1 MSKLTLDSVEWKEFK
16 LIDLFDIKDGYYNKK
31 PPAEIGGE
39 IPFLGATQSNNGITG
54 FYSAE
59 TINRYD
65 KVGKVS
71 SKDKEKRIFAGN
83 CLAVTNNGS
92 VGNVYYQK
100 SRFTCSHDVTP
111 IYLKN
116 YKLNHNLAQFL
127 IPLLKKSGES
137 FEYGKKWRPIRM
149 KKSRIQLPI
158 DSNGNPHWQFMEDY
172 IKQERKKQAIQIR
185 NYYEPKML
193 KLAGELAGL
202 EEVEWK
208 EFKFTD
214 IFTKIQRG
222 KRLTKG
228 NQVEGDIP
236 YISSTATNNGVDN
249 FISNEEKVR
258 KFDNCLTLANSGS
271 VGSCFYQQYEFVASD
286 HVTALQNK
294 DFSKG
299 VYLFLSS
306 VIKRLEEK
314 YSFNREINDAR
325 ISRETVILPVDTTG
339 NPNWQYMEDYVKRL
353 ELEQLENVLEYIYIY
368 IYRTISFHKDFQ
380 KPKSVEGKE
389 FCLEDVCEIQSGIR
403 LTQSDM
409 TEGDRPFIGATE
421 FNNGI
426 TAFVSNTNKS
436 LDSNVLG
443 VNYNGSVVKNFY
455 HEYEC
460 VFSDDVKRLKVKD
473 YAYQNKYVYLF
484 LKQVILQQ
492 ERKYAYGYKFNA
504 SRMKRQKI
512 MLPVG
517 QTGEPNYSYM
527 IGHMK
532 WLEFKEMYKLL
543 SAIK

>member
-31 PPAEIGGE
+31 PPTEIGGE

-54 FYSAE
+54 FYSTE

-149 KKSRIQLPI
+149 RKSRIQLPI

-185 NYYEPKML
+185 NYYEPRML

-299 VYLFLSS
+299 IYLFLSS

-325 ISRETVILPVDTTG
+325 ISRETVILPVDSEGT
-339 NPNWQYMEDYVKRL
+339 PNWLYMENYVKRL

-368 IYRTISFHKDFQ
+368 IYRTISFHRDLQ
-380 KPKSVEGKE
+380 KSNSIEWKE
-389 FCLEDVCEIQSGIR
+389 FWLEDVCEIQSGVR

-409 TEGDRPFIGATE
+409 VEGERPFIGATE

-473 YAYQNKYVYLF
+473 IAYQNKYVYLF
-484 LKQVILQQ
+484 LKQAILQQ

-517 QTGEPNYSYM
+517 QTGDPNYSYM
-527 IGHMK
+527 IDRMK
-532 WLEFKEMYKLL
+532 WLEFKEMYTLL

>member
-1 MSKLTLDSVEWKEFK
+1 MSKLTLDSVDWKEFK
-16 LIDLFDIKDGYYNKK
+16 FTDIFTKIQRGKRLTKGNQV
-31 PPAEIGGE
+31 EGN
-39 IPFLGATQSNNGITG
+39 IPYI
-54 FYSAE
+54 
-59 TINRYD
+59 
-65 KVGKVS
+65 S
-71 SKDKEKRIFAGN
+71 STA
-83 CLAVTNNGS
+83 TNNGVDNFISNEVNVRKFDNCLTLANSGS
-92 VGNVYYQK
+92 VGSCFYQQFEFIASDHVTALQNKNFSKEVYLFLSSVIKRLEEKYSFNREINDTRI
-100 SRFTCSHDVTP
+100 SRETVILPVDSAGTP
-111 IYLKN
+111 NWK
-116 YKLNHNLAQFL
+116 
-127 IPLLKKSGES
+127 
-137 FEYGKKWRPIRM
+137 
-149 KKSRIQLPI
+149 
-158 DSNGNPHWQFMEDY
+158 FMEDY
-172 IKQERKKQAIQIR
+172 IKQERKKQVIQIR

-228 NQVEGDIP
+228 NQVEGDAP

-249 FISNEEKVR
+249 FISNEDKVR

-368 IYRTISFHKDFQ
+368 IYRTISFHRDFQ
-380 KPKSVEGKE
+380 KSKSVEWKE
-389 FCLEDVCEIQSGIR
+389 FWLEDVCEIQSGIR

-460 VFSDDVKRLKVKD
+460 VFSDDVKRLKLKD
-473 YAYQNKYVYLF
+473 NAYQNKYVYLF

-517 QTGEPNYSYM
+517 QTGEPNYYYM
-527 IGHMK
+527 IDQMK
-532 WLEFKEMYKLL
+532 WLEFKEMYTLL

>member
-1 MSKLTLDSVEWKEFK
+1 MSKLTLDSVEWKEFRIEEIFEIKKVRGKAIDK
-16 LIDLFDIKDGYYNKK
+16 LEVGETPYISTSAINNGLINFVKSDESNISSKNCISID
-31 PPAEIGGE
+31 PIGGKA
-39 IPFLGATQSNNGITG
+39 FYHGYDFVGRGFSGASINTLYNERINEYTGLFIVNCIENTSKFKASYGYLFNSN
-54 FYSAE
+54 
-59 TINRYD
+59 R
-65 KVGKVS
+65 
-71 SKDKEKRIFAGN
+71 
-83 CLAVTNNGS
+83 LARGV
-92 VGNVYYQK
+92 
-100 SRFTCSHDVTP
+100 
-111 IYLKN
+111 
-116 YKLNHNLAQFL
+116 
-127 IPLLKKSGES
+127 
-137 FEYGKKWRPIRM
+137 
-149 KKSRIQLPI
+149 IQLPVAEE
-158 DSNGNPHWQFMEDY
+158 NEPNWQFMEDY

-185 NYYEPKML
+185 NYYEPKLLM
-193 KLAGELAGL
+193 LAGELAGL

-236 YISSTATNNGVDN
+236 YISSTATNNGIDN
-249 FISNEEKVR
+249 FISNEDKVR

-353 ELEQLENVLEYIYIY
+353 ELEQIENILEYIY
-368 IYRTISFHKDFQ
+368 IYRTISFHRDFQ
-380 KPKSVEGKE
+380 KSKSIEWKE
-389 FCLEDVCEIQSGIR
+389 FWLEDVCEIQPGVR

-409 TEGDRPFIGATE
+409 VEGERPFIGATE

-443 VNYNGSVVKNFY
+443 VNYNGSVVKSFY

-460 VFSDDVKRLKVKD
+460 IFSDDVKRLKVKD
-473 YAYQNKYVYLF
+473 TNYQNKYIYLF

-512 MLPVG
+512 MLPVLEDG
-517 QTGEPNYSYM
+517 NIDFEYM
-527 IGHMK
+527 IDQMK
-532 WLEFKEMYKLL
+532 WLEFKEIFKLL
-543 SAIK
+543 SSIR

>member
-1 MSKLTLDSVEWKEFK
+1 MSKLTLDSVDWKEFK
-16 LIDLFDIKDGYYNKK
+16 FTDIFTKIQRGKRLTKGNQI
-31 PPAEIGGE
+31 EGN
-39 IPFLGATQSNNGITG
+39 IP
-54 FYSAE
+54 Y
-59 TINRYD
+59 
-65 KVGKVS
+65 VS
-71 SKDKEKRIFAGN
+71 STA
-83 CLAVTNNGS
+83 TNNGVDNFISNEVNVRKFDNCLTLANSGS
-92 VGNVYYQK
+92 VGSCFYQQFEFIASDHVTALQNKNFSKEVYLFLSSVIKRLEEKYSFNREINDTRI
-100 SRFTCSHDVTP
+100 SRETV
-111 IYLKN
+111 I
-116 YKLNHNLAQFL
+116 
-127 IPLLKKSGES
+127 
-137 FEYGKKWRPIRM
+137 
-149 KKSRIQLPI
+149 LPV
-158 DSNGNPHWQFMEDY
+158 DSAGSPNWQFMEDY

-185 NYYEPKML
+185 NYYELKML

-228 NQVEGDIP
+228 NQVEGDAP

-249 FISNEEKVR
+249 FISNEDKVR

-314 YSFNREINDAR
+314 YSFNREINDVR

-339 NPNWQYMEDYVKRL
+339 SPNWQYMEDYVKRL

-368 IYRTISFHKDFQ
+368 RTISFHRDFQ
-380 KPKSVEGKE
+380 KSRSVEWKE
-389 FCLEDVCEIQSGIR
+389 FWLEDVCDIQSGVR

-436 LDSNVLG
+436 IDSNVLG

-460 VFSDDVKRLKVKD
+460 VFSDDVKRLKLKD
-473 YAYQNKYVYLF
+473 NAYQNKYVYLF

-527 IGHMK
+527 IDQMK
-532 WLEFKEMYKLL
+532 WLEFKEMYTLL

>member
-1 MSKLTLDSVEWKEFK
+1 MSKLTLDSV
-16 LIDLFDIKDGYYNKK
+16 D
-31 PPAEIGGE
+31 
-39 IPFLGATQSNNGITG
+39 
-54 FYSAE
+54 
-59 TINRYD
+59 
-65 KVGKVS
+65 
-71 SKDKEKRIFAGN
+71 
-83 CLAVTNNGS
+83 
-92 VGNVYYQK
+92 
-100 SRFTCSHDVTP
+100 
-111 IYLKN
+111 
-116 YKLNHNLAQFL
+116 
-127 IPLLKKSGES
+127 
-137 FEYGKKWRPIRM
+137 
-149 KKSRIQLPI
+149 
-158 DSNGNPHWQFMEDY
+158 
-172 IKQERKKQAIQIR
+172 
-185 NYYEPKML
+185 
-193 KLAGELAGL
+193 
-202 EEVEWK
+202 WK

-228 NQVEGDIP
+228 NQVEGNMP

-249 FISNEEKVR
+249 FISNEVNVR

-271 VGSCFYQQYEFVASD
+271 VGSCFYQQFEFIASD

-294 DFSKG
+294 NFSKE

-314 YSFNREINDAR
+314 YSFNREINDTR
-325 ISRETVILPVDTTG
+325 ISRETVILPVDSAGTPNWKFMEDYIKQERKKQVIQIRNYYEPKMLKLAGELAGLEEVEWRGFRVDEIFSSLYRGKTTPKQTSFGGSKYTYIGAKYNDNGVVDFVDSGKIYSG
-339 NPNWQYMEDYVKRL
+339 NAICFVMTGEGSVGKAFYKKESFVPSNNIYVGYSSRLNEYNSHFLVTVINKQSEKYNYGYIRNETRLKRELIMLPVDEDGKPHWQYMEEYVKRL

-368 IYRTISFHKDFQ
+368 RTISFHRDLQ
-380 KPKSVEGKE
+380 KSNSIEWKE
-389 FCLEDVCEIQSGIR
+389 FWLEDVCEIQSGIR

-421 FNNGI
+421 FNNGV

-473 YAYQNKYVYLF
+473 NAYQNKYVYLF

-527 IGHMK
+527 IDQMK
-532 WLEFKEMYKLL
+532 WLEFKEMYTLI

>member
-1 MSKLTLDSVEWKEFK
+1 M
-16 LIDLFDIKDGYYNKK
+16 
-31 PPAEIGGE
+31 
-39 IPFLGATQSNNGITG
+39 
-54 FYSAE
+54 
-59 TINRYD
+59 
-65 KVGKVS
+65 
-71 SKDKEKRIFAGN
+71 
-83 CLAVTNNGS
+83 
-92 VGNVYYQK
+92 
-100 SRFTCSHDVTP
+100 
-111 IYLKN
+111 
-116 YKLNHNLAQFL
+116 
-127 IPLLKKSGES
+127 
-137 FEYGKKWRPIRM
+137 
-149 KKSRIQLPI
+149 
-158 DSNGNPHWQFMEDY
+158 
-172 IKQERKKQAIQIR
+172 
-185 NYYEPKML
+185 
-193 KLAGELAGL
+193 LAGELAGL

-249 FISNEEKVR
+249 FISNEDKVR

-353 ELEQLENVLEYIYIY
+353 ELEQIENILEYIY
-368 IYRTISFHKDFQ
+368 IYRTISFHRDFQ
-380 KPKSVEGKE
+380 KSKSIEWKE
-389 FCLEDVCEIQSGIR
+389 FWLEDVCEIQPGVR

-409 TEGDRPFIGATE
+409 VEGERPFIGATE

-443 VNYNGSVVKNFY
+443 VNYNGSVVKSFY

-460 VFSDDVKRLKVKD
+460 IFSDDVKRLKVKD
-473 YAYQNKYVYLF
+473 TNYQNKYIYLF

-512 MLPVG
+512 MLPVLEDG
-517 QTGEPNYSYM
+517 NIDFEYTIDQ
-527 IGHMK
+527 MK
-532 WLEFKEMYKLL
+532 WLEFKEIFKLL
-543 SAIK
+543 SSIR

>member
-116 YKLNHNLAQFL
+116 YHLTPNLAQFL

-368 IYRTISFHKDFQ
+368 RTISFHKDFQ
-380 KPKSVEGKE
+380 KPKSVEWKE
-389 FCLEDVCEIQSGIR
+389 FWLEDVCEIQSGIR

>member
-1 MSKLTLDSVEWKEFK
+1 MSKLTLDSVVWKEFK

-353 ELEQLENVLEYIYIY
+353 ELEQLENVLEYIY
-368 IYRTISFHKDFQ
+368 RTISFHKDFQ
-380 KPKSVEGKE
+380 KPKSVEWKE
-389 FCLEDVCEIQSGIR
+389 FWLEDVCEIQSGIR

>member
-368 IYRTISFHKDFQ
+368 RTISFHKDFQ
-380 KPKSVEGKE
+380 KPKSVEWKE
-389 FCLEDVCEIQSGIR
+389 FWLEDVCEIQSGIR

-517 QTGEPNYSYM
+517 QTGEPTYSYM

>member
-368 IYRTISFHKDFQ
+368 RTISFHRDFQ
-380 KPKSVEGKE
+380 KPKSVEWKE
-389 FCLEDVCEIQSGIR
+389 FWLEDVCEIQSGIR

>member
-31 PPAEIGGE
+31 PPTEIGGE

-54 FYSAE
+54 FYSTE

-149 KKSRIQLPI
+149 RKSRIQLPI

-299 VYLFLSS
+299 IYLFLSS

-325 ISRETVILPVDTTG
+325 ISRETVILPVDSEGT
-339 NPNWQYMEDYVKRL
+339 PNWLYMENYVKRL

-368 IYRTISFHKDFQ
+368 IYRTISFHRDLQ
-380 KPKSVEGKE
+380 KSNSIEWKE
-389 FCLEDVCEIQSGIR
+389 FWLEDVCEIQSGVR

-409 TEGDRPFIGATE
+409 VEGERPFIGATE

-473 YAYQNKYVYLF
+473 NAYQNKYVYLF
-484 LKQVILQQ
+484 LKQAILQQ

-517 QTGEPNYSYM
+517 QTGDPNYSYM
-527 IGHMK
+527 IDRMK
-532 WLEFKEMYKLL
+532 WLEFKEMYTLL

>member
-54 FYSAE
+54 FYSTE

-368 IYRTISFHKDFQ
+368 RTISFHKDFQ
-380 KPKSVEGKE
+380 KPKSVEWKE
-389 FCLEDVCEIQSGIR
+389 FWLEDVCEIQSGIR

>member
-368 IYRTISFHKDFQ
+368 RTISFHKDFQ
-380 KPKSVEGKE
+380 KPKSVEWKE
-389 FCLEDVCEIQSGIR
+389 FWLEDVCEIQSGIR

-409 TEGDRPFIGATE
+409 TEGARPFIGATE

>member
-380 KPKSVEGKE
+380 KPKSVEWKE
-389 FCLEDVCEIQSGIR
+389 FWLEDVCEIQSGIR

-532 WLEFKEMYKLL
+532 WLEFKEMYKFL

>member
-380 KPKSVEGKE
+380 KPKSVEWKE
-389 FCLEDVCEIQSGIR
+389 FWLEDVCEIQSGIR

>member
-353 ELEQLENVLEYIYIY
+353 ELEQLENVLEYIY
-368 IYRTISFHKDFQ
+368 RTISFHKDFQ
-380 KPKSVEGKE
+380 KPKSVEWKE
-389 FCLEDVCEIQSGIR
+389 FWLEDVCEIQSGIR

>member
-353 ELEQLENVLEYIYIY
+353 ELEQLENVLEYIYI
-368 IYRTISFHKDFQ
+368 TISFHKDFQ
-380 KPKSVEGKE
+380 KPKSVEWKE
-389 FCLEDVCEIQSGIR
+389 FWLEDVCEIQSGIR

>member
-54 FYSAE
+54 FYSTE

-368 IYRTISFHKDFQ
+368 IEQ
-380 KPKSVEGKE
+380 
-389 FCLEDVCEIQSGIR
+389 
-403 LTQSDM
+403 
-409 TEGDRPFIGATE
+409 
-421 FNNGI
+421 
-426 TAFVSNTNKS
+426 
-436 LDSNVLG
+436 
-443 VNYNGSVVKNFY
+443 
-455 HEYEC
+455 
-460 VFSDDVKRLKVKD
+460 
-473 YAYQNKYVYLF
+473 
-484 LKQVILQQ
+484 
-492 ERKYAYGYKFNA
+492 
-504 SRMKRQKI
+504 
-512 MLPVG
+512 
-517 QTGEPNYSYM
+517 
-527 IGHMK
+527 
-532 WLEFKEMYKLL
+532 
-543 SAIK
+543 

>member
-1 MSKLTLDSVEWKEFK
+1 MSKLTLDSVDWKEFK
-16 LIDLFDIKDGYYNKK
+16 FTDIFTKIQRGKRLTKGNQI
-31 PPAEIGGE
+31 EGN
-39 IPFLGATQSNNGITG
+39 IP
-54 FYSAE
+54 Y
-59 TINRYD
+59 
-65 KVGKVS
+65 VS
-71 SKDKEKRIFAGN
+71 STA
-83 CLAVTNNGS
+83 TNNGVDNFISNEVNVRKFDNCLTLANSGS
-92 VGNVYYQK
+92 VGSCFYQQFEFIASDHVTALQNKNFSKEVYLFLSSVIKRLEEKYSFNREINDTRI
-100 SRFTCSHDVTP
+100 SRETV
-111 IYLKN
+111 I
-116 YKLNHNLAQFL
+116 
-127 IPLLKKSGES
+127 
-137 FEYGKKWRPIRM
+137 
-149 KKSRIQLPI
+149 LPV
-158 DSNGNPHWQFMEDY
+158 DSAGSPNWQFMEDY

-228 NQVEGDIP
+228 NQVEGDAP

-249 FISNEEKVR
+249 FISNEDKVR

-314 YSFNREINDAR
+314 YSFNREINDVR

-339 NPNWQYMEDYVKRL
+339 SPNWQYMEDYVKRL
-353 ELEQLENVLEYIYIY
+353 ELEQLENVLEYIY
-368 IYRTISFHKDFQ
+368 RTISFHRDFQ
-380 KPKSVEGKE
+380 KSRSVEWKE
-389 FCLEDVCEIQSGIR
+389 FWLEDVCDIQSGVR

-436 LDSNVLG
+436 IDSNVLG

-460 VFSDDVKRLKVKD
+460 VFSDDVKRLKLKD
-473 YAYQNKYVYLF
+473 NAYQNKYVYLF

-527 IGHMK
+527 IDQMK
-532 WLEFKEMYKLL
+532 WLEFKEMYTLL

>member
-1 MSKLTLDSVEWKEFK
+1 MSKLTLDSVEWKEFRIEEIFEIKKVRGKAIDK
-16 LIDLFDIKDGYYNKK
+16 LVVGETPYISTSAINNGLINFVKSDESNISSKNCISID
-31 PPAEIGGE
+31 PIGGKA
-39 IPFLGATQSNNGITG
+39 FYHGYDFVGRGFSGASINTLYNERINEYTGLFIVNCIENTSKFKASYGYLFNSN
-54 FYSAE
+54 
-59 TINRYD
+59 R
-65 KVGKVS
+65 
-71 SKDKEKRIFAGN
+71 
-83 CLAVTNNGS
+83 LARGV
-92 VGNVYYQK
+92 
-100 SRFTCSHDVTP
+100 
-111 IYLKN
+111 
-116 YKLNHNLAQFL
+116 
-127 IPLLKKSGES
+127 
-137 FEYGKKWRPIRM
+137 
-149 KKSRIQLPI
+149 IQLPVAEE
-158 DSNGNPHWQFMEDY
+158 NEPNWQFMEDY

-208 EFKFTD
+208 EF
-214 IFTKIQRG
+214 
-222 KRLTKG
+222 
-228 NQVEGDIP
+228 
-236 YISSTATNNGVDN
+236 
-249 FISNEEKVR
+249 
-258 KFDNCLTLANSGS
+258 
-271 VGSCFYQQYEFVASD
+271 
-286 HVTALQNK
+286 
-294 DFSKG
+294 
-299 VYLFLSS
+299 
-306 VIKRLEEK
+306 
-314 YSFNREINDAR
+314 
-325 ISRETVILPVDTTG
+325 
-339 NPNWQYMEDYVKRL
+339 W
-353 ELEQLENVLEYIYIY
+353 
-368 IYRTISFHKDFQ
+368 
-380 KPKSVEGKE
+380 
-389 FCLEDVCEIQSGIR
+389 LEDVCEIQSGIR

-473 YAYQNKYVYLF
+473 NAYQNKYVYLF

-527 IGHMK
+527 IDQMK
-532 WLEFKEMYKLL
+532 WLEFKEMYTLL

>member
-1 MSKLTLDSVEWKEFK
+1 MSKLTLDSVDWKEFK
-16 LIDLFDIKDGYYNKK
+16 FTDIFTKIQRGKRLTKGNQI
-31 PPAEIGGE
+31 EGN
-39 IPFLGATQSNNGITG
+39 IP
-54 FYSAE
+54 Y
-59 TINRYD
+59 
-65 KVGKVS
+65 VS
-71 SKDKEKRIFAGN
+71 STA
-83 CLAVTNNGS
+83 TNNGVDNFISNEVNVRKFDNCLTLANSGS
-92 VGNVYYQK
+92 VGSCFYQQFEFIASDHVTALQNKNFSKEVYLFLSSVIKRLEEKYSFNREINDTRI
-100 SRFTCSHDVTP
+100 SRETV
-111 IYLKN
+111 I
-116 YKLNHNLAQFL
+116 
-127 IPLLKKSGES
+127 
-137 FEYGKKWRPIRM
+137 
-149 KKSRIQLPI
+149 LPV
-158 DSNGNPHWQFMEDY
+158 DSAGSPNWQFMEDY

-228 NQVEGDIP
+228 NQVEGDAP

-249 FISNEEKVR
+249 FISNEDKVR

-314 YSFNREINDAR
+314 YSFNREINDVR

-339 NPNWQYMEDYVKRL
+339 SPNWQYMEDYVKRL

-368 IYRTISFHKDFQ
+368 RTISFHRDFQ
-380 KPKSVEGKE
+380 KSRSVEWKE
-389 FCLEDVCEIQSGIR
+389 FWLEDVCDIQSGVR

-436 LDSNVLG
+436 IDSNVLG

-460 VFSDDVKRLKVKD
+460 VFSDDVKRLKLKD
-473 YAYQNKYVYLF
+473 NAYQNKYVYLF

-527 IGHMK
+527 IDQMK
-532 WLEFKEMYKLL
+532 WLEFKEMYTLL

>member
-1 MSKLTLDSVEWKEFK
+1 MSKLTLDSVEWKEF
-16 LIDLFDIKDGYYNKK
+16 F
-31 PPAEIGGE
+31 IGGKSGLFE
-39 IPFLGATQSNNGITG
+39 ITSTSSGIDKNKLNTKEGRIPYITRSEIDNGINLFVTDEQNVKYKKDTGNVITIGLDTQTVFYQENG
-54 FYSAE
+54 FY
-59 TINRYD
+59 TGQNIQ
-65 KVGKVS
+65 V
-71 SKDKEKRIFAGN
+71 
-83 CLAVTNNGS
+83 
-92 VGNVYYQK
+92 
-100 SRFTCSHDVTP
+100 
-111 IYLKN
+111 LKN
-116 YKLNHNLAQFL
+116 EHLNKEVALFI
-127 IPLLKKSGES
+127 IPLLK
-137 FEYGKKWRPIRM
+137 
-149 KKSRIQLPI
+149 IQMQKFNWGGNGATLTRLNRTKVLLPV
-158 DSNGNPHWQFMEDY
+158 DHTGNPHWQFMEDY
-172 IKQERKKQAIQIR
+172 IKQERKKQVIQIR
-185 NYYEPKML
+185 NYYEPKLLM
-193 KLAGELAGL
+193 LAGELAGL

-271 VGSCFYQQYEFVASD
+271 VGSCFYQRYEFVASD

-325 ISRETVILPVDTTG
+325 ISRETVILPVDTIG

-368 IYRTISFHKDFQ
+368 RTISFHRDFQ
-380 KPKSVEGKE
+380 KSKSVEWKE
-389 FCLEDVCEIQSGIR
+389 FWLEDVCEIQSGIR

-409 TEGDRPFIGATE
+409 VEGERPFIGATE

-443 VNYNGSVVKNFY
+443 VNYNGSVVKSFY

-460 VFSDDVKRLKVKD
+460 IFSDDVKRLKVKD
-473 YAYQNKYVYLF
+473 TNYQNKYIYLF

-512 MLPVG
+512 MLPVLEDG
-517 QTGEPNYSYM
+517 NIDFEYM
-527 IGHMK
+527 IDQMK
-532 WLEFKEMYKLL
+532 WLEFKEIFKLL
-543 SAIK
+543 SSIR

>member
-368 IYRTISFHKDFQ
+368 RTISFHKDFQ
-380 KPKSVEGKE
+380 KPKSVEWKE
-389 FCLEDVCEIQSGIR
+389 FWLEDVCEIQSGIR

>member
-31 PPAEIGGE
+31 PPTEIGGE

-54 FYSAE
+54 FYSTE

-149 KKSRIQLPI
+149 RKSRIQLPI

-299 VYLFLSS
+299 IYLFLSS

-325 ISRETVILPVDTTG
+325 ISRETVILPVDSEGT
-339 NPNWQYMEDYVKRL
+339 PNWLYMENYVKRL

-368 IYRTISFHKDFQ
+368 IYRTISFHRDLQ
-380 KPKSVEGKE
+380 KSNSIEWKE
-389 FCLEDVCEIQSGIR
+389 FWLEDVCEIQSGVR

-409 TEGDRPFIGATE
+409 VEGERPFIGATE

-473 YAYQNKYVYLF
+473 IAYQNKYVYLF
-484 LKQVILQQ
+484 LKQAILQQ

-517 QTGEPNYSYM
+517 QTGDPNYSYM
-527 IGHMK
+527 IDRMK
-532 WLEFKEMYKLL
+532 WLEFKEMYTLL

>member
-1 MSKLTLDSVEWKEFK
+1 MNSLRTS
-16 LIDLFDIKDGYYNKK
+16 
-31 PPAEIGGE
+31 
-39 IPFLGATQSNNGITG
+39 SNI
-54 FYSAE
+54 
-59 TINRYD
+59 
-65 KVGKVS
+65 
-71 SKDKEKRIFAGN
+71 
-83 CLAVTNNGS
+83 
-92 VGNVYYQK
+92 
-100 SRFTCSHDVTP
+100 
-111 IYLKN
+111 
-116 YKLNHNLAQFL
+116 
-127 IPLLKKSGES
+127 
-137 FEYGKKWRPIRM
+137 
-149 KKSRIQLPI
+149 
-158 DSNGNPHWQFMEDY
+158 
-172 IKQERKKQAIQIR
+172 
-185 NYYEPKML
+185 
-193 KLAGELAGL
+193 
-202 EEVEWK
+202 
-208 EFKFTD
+208 
-214 IFTKIQRG
+214 
-222 KRLTKG
+222 
-228 NQVEGDIP
+228 
-236 YISSTATNNGVDN
+236 
-249 FISNEEKVR
+249 
-258 KFDNCLTLANSGS
+258 
-271 VGSCFYQQYEFVASD
+271 
-286 HVTALQNK
+286 
-294 DFSKG
+294 
-299 VYLFLSS
+299 
-306 VIKRLEEK
+306 
-314 YSFNREINDAR
+314 
-325 ISRETVILPVDTTG
+325 
-339 NPNWQYMEDYVKRL
+339 
-353 ELEQLENVLEYIYIY
+353 YIYIY

-380 KPKSVEGKE
+380 KPKSVEWKE
-389 FCLEDVCEIQSGIR
+389 FWLEDVCEIQSGIR

>member
-1 MSKLTLDSVEWKEFK
+1 MSKLTLDSVDWKEFK
-16 LIDLFDIKDGYYNKK
+16 FTDIFTKIQRGKRLTKGNQV
-31 PPAEIGGE
+31 EGN
-39 IPFLGATQSNNGITG
+39 IPYI
-54 FYSAE
+54 
-59 TINRYD
+59 
-65 KVGKVS
+65 S
-71 SKDKEKRIFAGN
+71 STA
-83 CLAVTNNGS
+83 TNNGVDNFISNEVNVRKFDNCLTLANSGS
-92 VGNVYYQK
+92 VGSCFYQQFEFIASDHVTALQNKNFSKEVYLFLSSVIKRLEEKYSFNREINDTRI
-100 SRFTCSHDVTP
+100 SRETVILPVDSAGTP
-111 IYLKN
+111 NWK
-116 YKLNHNLAQFL
+116 
-127 IPLLKKSGES
+127 
-137 FEYGKKWRPIRM
+137 
-149 KKSRIQLPI
+149 
-158 DSNGNPHWQFMEDY
+158 FMEDY
-172 IKQERKKQAIQIR
+172 IKQERKKQVIQIR

-228 NQVEGDIP
+228 NQVEGDAP

-249 FISNEEKVR
+249 FISNEDKVR

-368 IYRTISFHKDFQ
+368 RTISFHRDFQ
-380 KPKSVEGKE
+380 KSKSVEWKE
-389 FCLEDVCEIQSGIR
+389 FWLEDVCEIQSGIR

-460 VFSDDVKRLKVKD
+460 VFSDDVKRLKLKD
-473 YAYQNKYVYLF
+473 NAYQNKYVYLF

-517 QTGEPNYSYM
+517 QTGEPNYYYM
-527 IGHMK
+527 IDQMK
-532 WLEFKEMYKLL
+532 WLEFKEMYTLL

>member
-31 PPAEIGGE
+31 PPTEIGGE

-54 FYSAE
+54 FYSTE

-149 KKSRIQLPI
+149 RKSRIQLPI

-299 VYLFLSS
+299 IYLFLSS

-325 ISRETVILPVDTTG
+325 ISRETVILPVDSEGT
-339 NPNWQYMEDYVKRL
+339 PNWLYMENYVKRL

-368 IYRTISFHKDFQ
+368 RTISFHRDLQ
-380 KPKSVEGKE
+380 KSNSIEWKE
-389 FCLEDVCEIQSGIR
+389 FWLEDVCEIQSGVR

-409 TEGDRPFIGATE
+409 VEGERPFIGATE

-473 YAYQNKYVYLF
+473 NAYQNKYVYLF
-484 LKQVILQQ
+484 LKQAILQQ

-517 QTGEPNYSYM
+517 QTGDPNYSYM
-527 IGHMK
+527 IDRMK
-532 WLEFKEMYKLL
+532 WLEFKEMYTLL

>member
-228 NQVEGDIP
+228 NQVKGDIP

-368 IYRTISFHKDFQ
+368 RTISFHKDFQ
-380 KPKSVEGKE
+380 KPKSVEWKE
-389 FCLEDVCEIQSGIR
+389 FWLEDVCEIQSGIR